1 MPETCTCGATL
12 VEDARFCHKCGRPLF
27 ETEITPELPVDVPP
41 VQQTPSRAA
50 LAAALPVGFSNP
62 IALHVAFLMSL
73 ALMLL
78 QMIPG
83 VNLLFALWWL
93 GAGWCAVLLYRRI
106 TGAVLSVRA
115 GARLGTITGVLT
127 FLSMAIIF
135 AMTLLFM
142 GKDFFAQ
149 LAKQDPQ
156 ISQVAGNPP
165 AMAMVMLLGLTLV
178 FGVVVGVCAAGGA
191 LGARFANRPRT
202 NG

>member
-1 MPETCTCGATL
+1 M
-12 VEDARFCHKCGRPLF
+12 
-27 ETEITPELPVDVPP
+27 
-41 VQQTPSRAA
+41 
-50 LAAALPVGFSNP
+50 
-62 IALHVAFLMSL
+62 
-73 ALMLL
+73 
-78 QMIPG
+78 
-83 VNLLFALWWL
+83 
-93 GAGWCAVLLYRRI
+93 
-106 TGAVLSVRA
+106 
-115 GARLGTITGVLT
+115 LT